1 MASPSRK
8 RKAITL
14 ETKYE
19 IIESVQTED
28 AQTKDIA
35 SKFGIPPNTLGT
47 ILKIKDLIVA
57 SYENFT
63 TSTSV
68 KRNRSSSHV
77 TRDNINIENALL
89 GWFKEKRNQNIPFY
103 FLFTVRIRY
112 KVYIDIANYGYN
124 EVFTCVP
131 RNSL

>member
-19 IIESVQTED
+19 IIQSVQKGG

-35 SKFGIPPNTLGT
+35 SKFGIPPSTLGT
-47 ILKIKDLIVA
+47 IFKMNNLIVA

-63 TSTSV
+63 TSTYH

-77 TRDNINIENALL
+77 TRDNVENALL
-89 GWFKEKRNQNIPFY
+89 GSLKEKRNQNIKFY
-103 FLFTVRIRY
+103 FLFVVRIRY
-112 KVYIDIANYGYN
+112 KV
-124 EVFTCVP
+124 
-131 RNSL
+131 

>member
-1 MASPSRK
+1 MAPPSRK

-19 IIESVQTED
+19 IIQSVQKGD
-28 AQTKDIA
+28 AQKKDIA

-63 TSTSV
+63 TSTSH
-68 KRNRSSSHV
+68 KRNRLS
-77 TRDNINIENALL
+77 
-89 GWFKEKRNQNIPFY
+89 
-103 FLFTVRIRY
+103 
-112 KVYIDIANYGYN
+112 
-124 EVFTCVP
+124 
-131 RNSL
+131 